1 MGRPGSLV
9 YCGTF
14 VVSSAESSILSTSS
28 GKFLA
33 THVILHGLASL
44 LTEDIPHT
52 SVTGLRL
59 HNLPKLGQLE
69 SFHSSFAL

>member
-14 VVSSAESSILSTSS
+14 VVSSAESSILYTSS

-44 LTEDIPHT
+44 LTEDIPYT
-52 SVTGLRL
+52 SVTGL
-59 HNLPKLGQLE
+59 HNLPKLGQPE